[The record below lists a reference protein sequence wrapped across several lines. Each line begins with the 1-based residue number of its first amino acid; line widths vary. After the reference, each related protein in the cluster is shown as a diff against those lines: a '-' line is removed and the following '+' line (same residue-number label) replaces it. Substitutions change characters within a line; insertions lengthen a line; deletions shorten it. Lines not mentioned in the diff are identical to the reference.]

1 MLKII
6 SKKEYQKLLEY
17 EDKYREITG
26 EKFTICVGGRTIHR
40 KLMNLSKEELVR
52 LILEMREDI
61 RYINKKLK
69 KQYKCRVE
77 KAED

>member
-6 SKKEYQKLLEY
+6 SKKEYQILLEY
-17 EDKYREITG
+17 KNKYDFITG
-26 EKFTICVGGRTIHR
+26 QKFTIVVGGRTLHNR
-40 KLMNLSKEELVR
+40 LMNLSKEELVR

-61 RYINKKLK
+61 RKINKKLK

-77 KAED
+77 KVED

>member
-6 SKKEYQKLLEY
+6 SKKEYQDLLEY
-17 EDKYREITG
+17 KDKYDEITG
-26 EKFTICVGGRTIHR
+26 QKFTICVGGRTIHSR
-40 KLMNLSKEELVR
+40 LMNLSKEELVR

-61 RYINKKLK
+61 RRINKKLK

-77 KAED
+77 KVEE